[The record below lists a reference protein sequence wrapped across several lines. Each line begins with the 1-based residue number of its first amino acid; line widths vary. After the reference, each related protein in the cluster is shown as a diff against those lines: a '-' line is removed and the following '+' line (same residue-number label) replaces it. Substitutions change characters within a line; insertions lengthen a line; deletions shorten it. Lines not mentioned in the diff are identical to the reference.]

1 MTTSA
6 TSKPDTHDSD
16 DARWDNRWAL
26 VLFSRGGA
34 RALLL
39 GLLMVLVVGCGEPEE
54 APKAS
59 HFEDDHAVAAHWPAD
74 LPDLSSKLR
83 ERLNQPRMDATSL
96 AEIKDLVSW
105 TAEIAADTNLREDDW
120 VPLHEA
126 AENLTADLRTAKI
139 APLPNSDLAAN
150 PGPDSESPDA
160 PNSKPASSLSDNL
173 RNGNSLN
180 ADLMEQLRELCQLI
194 DQSASK
200 IPDELSSFQKT
211 ES

>member
-6 TSKPDTHDSD
+6 TSKPDTYDSG
-16 DARWDNRWAL
+16 DARRDNRLAL
-26 VLFSRGGA
+26 VLLSRGGV

-39 GLLMVLVVGCGEPEE
+39 GLLMALVVGCGEPEE

-83 ERLNQPRMDATSL
+83 ERLNQPHMDAASL

-120 VPLHEA
+120 VPLYEA

-150 PGPDSESPDA
+150 PGSDSESPDA
-160 PNSKPASSLSDNL
+160 PNSKSASSLG
-173 RNGNSLN
+173 GNSLN